1 MTSWRCSWT
10 WPRAALSVPDGRRGE
25 VVIRL
30 FPGTRATV
38 RIEVSDD
45 GPGIAPELLERI
57 FEPSFTTRTQG
68 RGTGLVELPVASEA
82 VNADPVEA

>member
-1 MTSWRCSWT
+1 
-10 WPRAALSVPDGRRGE
+10 
-25 VVIRL
+25 
-30 FPGTRATV
+30 
-38 RIEVSDD
+38 VSDD